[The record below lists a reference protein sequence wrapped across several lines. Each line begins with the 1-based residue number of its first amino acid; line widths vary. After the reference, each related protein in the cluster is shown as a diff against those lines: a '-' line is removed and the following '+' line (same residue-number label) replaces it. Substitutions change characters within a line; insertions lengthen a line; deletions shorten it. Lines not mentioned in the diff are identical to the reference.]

1 MPATLR
7 ALKPSVPHV
16 SVEVAAESESRVD
29 LLRSMRRIVAR
40 AVDDPETPPR
50 DLAALT
56 RRLMD
61 IAREIEAIE
70 SGEEGDLNAG
80 PDPDEEWDPEAI

>member
-1 MPATLR
+1 MPALHLVPDLDHDLTVSEAAASGNRLALLVAMR
-7 ALKPSVPHV
+7 A
-16 SVEVAAESESRVD
+16 
-29 LLRSMRRIVAR
+29 IVAR
-40 AVDDPETPPR
+40 AVGHPDTPPR

-70 SGEEGDLNAG
+70 SGEEGG
-80 PDPDEEWDPEAI
+80 PTDDAPDEEWDPEAI